1 MSKKVNGN
9 KENNAI
15 SVSSQISKDKER
27 VCADTTK
34 KEYTDIPES
43 ISLEENNINIGQEG
57 FFRFNH
63 KYANICLYVLLIVFF
78 STIIYMLINNWSD
91 TKKFIYN
98 LFGVLSPFFAAILIA
113 YFVSPIVGRF
123 EKIIQKYIAKG
134 KHKKLVWII
143 SMVLAYQGTAKLRY
157 CQ

>member
-43 ISLEENNINIGQEG
+43 ISLEENNINIGQEA
-57 FFRFNH
+57 F
-63 KYANICLYVLLIVFF
+63 
-78 STIIYMLINNWSD
+78 
-91 TKKFIYN
+91 
-98 LFGVLSPFFAAILIA
+98 
-113 YFVSPIVGRF
+113 
-123 EKIIQKYIAKG
+123 
-134 KHKKLVWII
+134 
-143 SMVLAYQGTAKLRY
+143 
-157 CQ
+157 